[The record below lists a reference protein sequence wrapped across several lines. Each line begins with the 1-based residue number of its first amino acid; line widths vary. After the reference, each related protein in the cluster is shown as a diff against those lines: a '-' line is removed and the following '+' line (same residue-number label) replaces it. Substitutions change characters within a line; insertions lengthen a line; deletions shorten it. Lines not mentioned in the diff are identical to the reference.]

1 MALSPFVKV
10 TFQQG
15 AAACAEYQLQF
26 QTAGREEE
34 EEKKKKTSRK
44 THNAIYAAW
53 RQLCEMVAS
62 IGAQEKEK
70 SRADQRTG
78 SGDLK
83 LG

>member
-34 EEKKKKTSRK
+34 EEKKIKHQGRPTMLFTPRGGSCVKWLPVLELRNKKNPEPTRE
-44 THNAIYAAW
+44 
-53 RQLCEMVAS
+53 Q
-62 IGAQEKEK
+62 GAEI
-70 SRADQRTG
+70 
-78 SGDLK
+78 
-83 LG
+83 

>member
-15 AAACAEYQLQF
+15 AAARAEYQLQF
-26 QTAGREEE
+26 QTAAREEK
-34 EEKKKKTSRK
+34 KKKKTSRK
-44 THNAIYAAW
+44 THNAIYASW

-62 IGAQEKEK
+62 IGALEKEK

-78 SGDLK
+78 SADLK